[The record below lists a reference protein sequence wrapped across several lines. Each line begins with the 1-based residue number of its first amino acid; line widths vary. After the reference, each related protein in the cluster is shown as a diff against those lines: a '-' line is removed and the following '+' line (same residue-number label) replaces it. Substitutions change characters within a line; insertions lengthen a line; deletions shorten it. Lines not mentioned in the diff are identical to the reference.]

1 MNIKIVFFMC
11 VLGIQTTYA
20 SAQNDKNQ
28 KLNEKNGVV
37 KQLQF
42 DLVPLNSPVKEPIA
56 KFLIKA
62 PTDFDIQQISYRL
75 LSSTDLIEKNKF
87 FSPSKLVHGSGGNEL
102 HIPMNNYPSGF
113 YKLFVKVKIKKD
125 QQKEYFYKSAHNDF
139 VRFSY
144 EKSLGEVPMPDPELN
159 DSTVLGIDSD
169 KDGIRDD
176 VQIWINKNYS
186 PANYPSTNNAL
197 KQMHR
202 HLQLA
207 FENYQNKELAV
218 AYYNKS
224 AEGMECLMWTK
235 RNGYLDHK
243 KHLAQVLNTPER
255 IKVFTKVDS
264 YMHGTGDHLPPT
276 PISERHQYC
285 EFEATKE

>member
-1 MNIKIVFFMC
+1 MNIKIVLFMC
-11 VLGIQTTYA
+11 VLGIHTTYA

-28 KLNEKNGVV
+28 KPNEKNGVV

-75 LSSTDLIEKNKF
+75 LSSTDLIEKNKNY
-87 FSPSKLVHGSGGNEL
+87 SPSKLVPGSGGNEL

-125 QQKEYFYKSAHNDF
+125 QQKEYFYKSAYHDF

-144 EKSLGEVPMPDPELN
+144 EKSSGEVPMPDTELN

-169 KDGIRDD
+169 KNGIRDD
-176 VQIWINKNYS
+176 VQIWINKTYNS
-186 PANYPSTNNAL
+186 SSFPNTNNAL
-197 KQMHR
+197 KQTHR
-202 HLQLA
+202 HFQLA
-207 FENYQNKELAV
+207 FENYLNKDLAV
-218 AYYNKS
+218 SYYNK
-224 AEGMECLMWTK
+224 AQEGLECIMWI
-235 RNGYLDHK
+235 RDDGYMIYK
-243 KHLAQVLNTPER
+243 KHKAQLLNTPER
-255 IKVFTKVDS
+255 IKVFTMIDS
-264 YMHGTGDHLPPT
+264 YTHGTSDHLPET
-276 PISERHQYC
+276 SITERHQYC
-285 EFEATKE
+285 EFNAANE